1 MTEQSVRGCQKGS
14 SQSYLVKVNSELL
27 LRVMGLFWTQST
39 KRSEI
44 TEIYTVISR
53 IFYSTDALGNGK
65 VTAKS

>member
-27 LRVMGLFWTQST
+27 LKVMGLFWAQSK

-53 IFYSTDALGNGK
+53 FFYSTDALDNGK
-65 VTAKS
+65 VTAK